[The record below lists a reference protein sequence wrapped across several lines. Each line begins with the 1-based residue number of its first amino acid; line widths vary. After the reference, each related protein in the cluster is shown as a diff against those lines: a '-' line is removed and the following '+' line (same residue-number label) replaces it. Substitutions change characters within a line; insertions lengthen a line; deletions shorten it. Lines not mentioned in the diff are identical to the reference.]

1 MPKSKNCQSIEQ
13 VSISTGGS
21 SSINFE
27 KSPPE
32 IALKQVRF
40 LASFLSENTRQ
51 NYARHLR
58 DFFSFCFEKGV
69 SFLHL
74 EEIQRDHVDAYKRY
88 LMGKYPPS
96 SVCAKLSP
104 LLSFLKFSFQEGWV
118 DRNVGAAIRLPK
130 VQKSKGKTEALSE
143 AEIGHILESLEASY
157 KQASNPLK
165 VKDDYKAWLR
175 FIVFSTLSH
184 VGMRATELCSLKI
197 KDFDLSGKHP
207 RLHLKIKG
215 GEIHAPLISD
225 ELATLLKTYIV
236 TLRPMSKKEDF
247 LFALTPFSKKPL
259 SRDYLARMVTAIARE
274 HGIDKDISPHSCR
287 ATVAS
292 HLHRNGV
299 PLSEIQDLLG
309 HKSMMTTMM
318 YIRKTDE
325 EKESAARKVN
335 YLKETKGE

>member
-1 MPKSKNCQSIEQ
+1 MSNELVCNSNVPL
-13 VSISTGGS
+13 GGGLG
-21 SSINFE
+21 INPDFY
-27 KSPPE
+27 PPE
-32 IALKQVRF
+32 IALKCARF
-40 LASFLSENTRQ
+40 LGSYVSENTRQ

-58 DFFSFCFEKGV
+58 NFFSFCFEKGA
-69 SFLHL
+69 SFARLD
-74 EEIQRDHVDAYKRY
+74 EIQRDHVDAYKRF
-88 LMGKYPPS
+88 LLAKYPPS

-104 LLSFLKFSFQEGWV
+104 LLSFLKFSFQEGWT

-143 AEIGHILESLEASY
+143 AEIGRILESLEASY
-157 KQASNPLK
+157 RQATYPLK
-165 VKDDYKAWLR
+165 QKEHYRAWLR
-175 FIVFSTLSH
+175 FVVFSTLSY

-197 KDFDLSGKHP
+197 KDLDLSGKHP

-215 GEIHAPLISD
+215 GEMHAPLISD
-225 ELATLLKTYIV
+225 ELSSLLKTYIV
-236 TLRPMSKKEDF
+236 TLRPVSKKEDF
-247 LFALTPFSKKPL
+247 LFALSPFSKKPL
-259 SRDYLARMVTAIARE
+259 NRDYLARLISSIAKE
-274 HGIDKDISPHSCR
+274 HGIEKEISPHSCR

-325 EKESAARKVN
+325 EKESASRKVN
-335 YLKETKGE
+335 YLKVTKGV

>member
-1 MPKSKNCQSIEQ
+1 MPKTQYCQSIEQ
-13 VSISTGGS
+13 TSTSIGGAPST
-21 SSINFE
+21 NFE

-32 IALKQVRF
+32 IPLKQARF
-40 LASFLSENTRQ
+40 LGSYVSDNTRQ

-58 DFFSFCFEKGV
+58 DFFTFCLEKGV
-69 SFLHL
+69 AFTSLA
-74 EEIQRDHVDAYKRY
+74 EIQRDHVDAYKRS
-88 LMGKYPPS
+88 LVAKYPPS
-96 SVCAKLSP
+96 TVCAKLSP
-104 LLSFLKFSFQEGWV
+104 LLSFLKFSFQEGWT

-143 AEIGHILESLEASY
+143 AEIACILESLEASY
-157 KQASNPLK
+157 KKAKNPLK
-165 VKDDYKAWLR
+165 VKEDYRAWLR

-197 KDFDLSGKHP
+197 KDLDLTGKFP

-225 ELATLLKTYIV
+225 ELAALLKSYIV
-236 TLRPMSKKEDF
+236 TLRPLAKKEDF
-247 LFALTPFSKKPL
+247 LFSLTPFSKKPIN
-259 SRDYLARMVTAIARE
+259 RDYLARLITTIARE
-274 HGIDKDISPHSCR
+274 HGIEKEISPHSCR

-325 EKESAARKVN
+325 EKESASRKVK
-335 YLKETKGE
+335 YLKISKEE

>member
-1 MPKSKNCQSIEQ
+1 MSNELVCNSNVPL
-13 VSISTGGS
+13 GGGLC
-21 SSINFE
+21 INPDFY
-27 KSPPE
+27 PPE
-32 IALKQVRF
+32 IALKCARF
-40 LASFLSENTRQ
+40 LGGYVSENTRQ

-58 DFFSFCFEKGV
+58 DFFSFCFEKGA
-69 SFLHL
+69 SFARLD
-74 EEIQRDHVDAYKRY
+74 EIQRDHVDAYKRF
-88 LMGKYPPS
+88 LLAKYPPS

-104 LLSFLKFSFQEGWV
+104 LLSFLKFSFQEGWT

-143 AEIGHILESLEASY
+143 SEIGHILESLESAY
-157 KQASNPLK
+157 LQATNPLK
-165 VKDDYKAWLR
+165 QKDHYKAWFR
-175 FIVFSTLSH
+175 FVVFSTLSY
-184 VGMRATELCSLKI
+184 VGMRATELCNLKI

-215 GEIHAPLISD
+215 GQIHAPLISD
-225 ELATLLKTYIV
+225 ELATLLKSYIV
-236 TLRPMSKKEDF
+236 TLRVSAKKEDP
-247 LFALTPFSKKPL
+247 LFTLTPFSKKRL
-259 SRDYLARMVTAIARE
+259 NRDYLARMVTSIARE
-274 HGIDKDISPHSCR
+274 HGIEKEISPHSCR

-325 EKESAARKVN
+325 EKESASRKVK
-335 YLKETKGE
+335 YLKETKEE